1 MQPIVMPSAISP
13 CIRVSVLLYVLPFLF
28 VRAKANDFFS
38 SKSLCSSFLSCG
50 EGKCLLNVYLANRA
64 VGTPSSVGVG
74 TEW

>member
-28 VRAKANDFFS
+28 VRAKANDFFP
-38 SKSLCSSFLSCG
+38 LNHCALLFLVV
-50 EGKCLLNVYLANRA
+50 GKANVYLANQA